1 MDIPRQNKAKRK
13 RQIRKVL
20 FGVFAVAAVTAITV
34 GLTRLKP
41 AAPSVERST
50 LLLDTV
56 KRGEML
62 RQVHGNGTLVPQ
74 KVQWIPAPAEG
85 RVENVLVL
93 AGVEVKPDTVI
104 AEMVNPQLEQEAT
117 DAEYQVKAIEADLD
131 NLKVKLESDR
141 MTQQS
146 TTASVQ
152 SEYDQAKLQLDTD
165 EQLAKEGLVPPLT
178 LRLSRVK
185 VQELANRLK
194 IEQDRLNINAKAIT
208 AQIAAQQARVE
219 QLRALAKLRR
229 SQVAS
234 LKVVAGTAGVLQEV
248 TVQVGQ
254 ELQPGANIA
263 RVADPTSLKAELR
276 IAETQAKD
284 IALGQHAEIDTRNGV
299 VPGHVVRVDPSSKE
313 GTVGVDVF
321 FDGPLPQGARPDLSV
336 DGTIELERLADVLY
350 VGRPANAQGQSTV
363 GMFRLEP
370 DGQTAVRVPVQLGR
384 TSVNFIEVVG
394 GLREGDQVILSD
406 TSQWDKY
413 DRIRL
418 N

>member
-1 MDIPRQNKAKRK
+1 MDVPRQNKAKRK
-13 RQIRKVL
+13 RQIRNVL
-20 FGVFAVAAVTAITV
+20 LGVLAVAAITAITV
-34 GLTRLKP
+34 GLTRMRP
-41 AAPSVERST
+41 AAPGVERST
-50 LLLDTV
+50 LLIDTV

-74 KVQWIPAPAEG
+74 KVRWIPAPADG
-85 RVENVLVL
+85 RIENILVQ
-93 AGVEVKPDTVI
+93 AGVEVTPDTVI
-104 AEMVNPQLEQEAT
+104 AEMTNPQLEQEAQ

-131 NLKVKLESDR
+131 NLRVKLESDR
-141 MTQQS
+141 MTQQA
-146 TTASVQ
+146 TTAGVQ
-152 SEYDQAKLQLDTD
+152 SDYSQAKLQLDTD
-165 EQLAKEGLVPPLT
+165 EQLAKDGLVPPLT
-178 LRLSRVK
+178 LRLSRVR
-185 VQELANRLK
+185 VQELQNRLK
-194 IEQDRLNINAKAIT
+194 IEQDRLNINSKAIT

-219 QLRALAKLRR
+219 QLRALAKLRH

-248 TVQVGQ
+248 SAQVGQ
-254 ELQPGANIA
+254 QLQAGANIA

-276 IAETQAKD
+276 VAETQAKD

-299 VPGHVVRVDPSSKE
+299 VAGHVVRVDPSAQQ

-350 VGRPANAQGQSTV
+350 VGRPAFGQGQSTV

-384 TSVNFIEVVG
+384 ASVNSVEVVE

>member
-13 RQIRKVL
+13 RQIRNAL
-20 FGVFAVAAVTAITV
+20 LGVVAVAAIGAITV
-34 GLTRLKP
+34 GLTRMKP

-50 LLLDTV
+50 QLIDTV

-74 KVQWIPAPAEG
+74 KVRWIPAPAEG
-85 RVENVLVL
+85 RVENVFVQP
-93 AGVEVKPDTVI
+93 GVEVTPDTVI
-104 AEMVNPQLEQEAT
+104 AEMVNPQLEQEAQ

-131 NLKVKLESDR
+131 NLRVKLESDR

-146 TTASVQ
+146 ATASVQ
-152 SEYDQAKLQLDTD
+152 SDYSQAKLQLDTD
-165 EQLAKEGLVPPLT
+165 EQLARDGLIPPLT
-178 LRLSRVK
+178 LRLSRVR
-185 VQELANRLK
+185 VQELQNRLK
-194 IEQDRLNINAKAIT
+194 IEQDRLGINAKAIT

-219 QLRALAKLRR
+219 QLRALARLRH
-229 SQVAS
+229 SQVSS
-234 LKVVAGTAGVLQEV
+234 LKVLAGTAGVLQEV
-248 TVQVGQ
+248 SVQAGQ
-254 ELQPGANIA
+254 QLQAGANIA

-276 IAETQAKD
+276 VAETQAKD
-284 IALGQHAEIDTRNGV
+284 IAIGQHAEIDTRNGV
-299 VPGHVVRVDPSSKE
+299 VPGHVWRVDPSAQQ
-313 GTVGVDVF
+313 GTVGVDVL
-321 FDGPLPQGARPDLSV
+321 FDAPLPQGARPDLSV
-336 DGTIELERLADVLY
+336 DGTIELERLANVLY
-350 VGRPANAQGQSTV
+350 VGRPAFGQGQSTV

-384 TSVNFIEVVG
+384 SSVNTVEVVE

>member
-1 MDIPRQNKAKRK
+1 MDVPRQNKAKRK
-13 RQIRKVL
+13 RQIRNVL
-20 FGVFAVAAVTAITV
+20 LGVVAVAAITAITV
-34 GLTRLKP
+34 GLTRMRP
-41 AAPSVERST
+41 AAPGVERST
-50 LLLDTV
+50 LLIDTV

-74 KVQWIPAPAEG
+74 KVRWIPAPADG
-85 RVENVLVL
+85 RIENILVQ
-93 AGVEVKPDTVI
+93 AGVEVTPDTVI
-104 AEMVNPQLEQEAT
+104 AEMTNPQLEQEAQ

-131 NLKVKLESDR
+131 NLRVKLESDR
-141 MTQQS
+141 MTQQA
-146 TTASVQ
+146 TTAGVQ
-152 SEYDQAKLQLDTD
+152 SDYSQAKLQLDTD
-165 EQLAKEGLVPPLT
+165 EQLAKDGLVPPLT
-178 LRLSRVK
+178 LRLSRVR
-185 VQELANRLK
+185 VQELQNRLK
-194 IEQDRLNINAKAIT
+194 IEQDRLNINSKAIT

-219 QLRALAKLRR
+219 QLRALAKLRH

-248 TVQVGQ
+248 SVQVGQ
-254 ELQPGANIA
+254 QLQAGANIA

-276 IAETQAKD
+276 VAETQAKD
-284 IALGQHAEIDTRNGV
+284 IALNQHAEIDTRNGV
-299 VPGHVVRVDPSSKE
+299 VAGHVVRVDPSAQQ

-350 VGRPANAQGQSTV
+350 VGRPAFGQGQSTV

-384 TSVNFIEVVG
+384 ASVNSVEVVE

>member
-1 MDIPRQNKAKRK
+1 MDVPRQNKAKRK
-13 RQIRKVL
+13 RQVRNVL
-20 FGVFAVAAVTAITV
+20 LGVLAVAAITAITV
-34 GLTRLKP
+34 GLTRMRP
-41 AAPSVERST
+41 AAPGVERST
-50 LLLDTV
+50 LLIDTV

-74 KVQWIPAPAEG
+74 KVRWIPAPADG
-85 RVENVLVL
+85 RIENILVQ
-93 AGVEVKPDTVI
+93 AGVEVTPDTVI
-104 AEMVNPQLEQEAT
+104 AEMTNPQLEQEAQ

-131 NLKVKLESDR
+131 NLRVKLESDR
-141 MTQQS
+141 MTQQA
-146 TTASVQ
+146 TTAGVQ
-152 SEYDQAKLQLDTD
+152 SDYSQAKLQLDTD
-165 EQLAKEGLVPPLT
+165 EQLAKDGLVPPLT
-178 LRLSRVK
+178 LRLSRVR
-185 VQELANRLK
+185 VQELQNRLK
-194 IEQDRLNINAKAIT
+194 IEQDRLNINSKAIT

-248 TVQVGQ
+248 SVQVGQ
-254 ELQPGANIA
+254 QLQAGANIA

-276 IAETQAKD
+276 VAETQAKD

-299 VPGHVVRVDPSSKE
+299 VPGHVVRVDPSAQQ

-350 VGRPANAQGQSTV
+350 VGRPAFGQGQSTV

-384 TSVNFIEVVG
+384 ASVNSVEVVE

>member
-1 MDIPRQNKAKRK
+1 MDVPRQNKAKRK
-13 RQIRKVL
+13 RQIRNVL
-20 FGVFAVAAVTAITV
+20 LGVLAVAAITAITV
-34 GLTRLKP
+34 GLTRMRP
-41 AAPSVERST
+41 AAPGVERST
-50 LLLDTV
+50 LLIDTV

-74 KVQWIPAPAEG
+74 KVRWIPAPADG
-85 RVENVLVL
+85 RIENVLVQP
-93 AGVEVKPDTVI
+93 GVEVTPDTVI
-104 AEMVNPQLEQEAT
+104 AEMTNPQLEQEAQ

-131 NLKVKLESDR
+131 NLRVKLESDR
-141 MTQQS
+141 MTQQAA
-146 TTASVQ
+146 TAGVQ
-152 SEYDQAKLQLDTD
+152 SEYSQAKLQLDTD
-165 EQLAKEGLVPPLT
+165 EQLAKDGLVPPLT
-178 LRLSRVK
+178 LRLSRVR
-185 VQELANRLK
+185 VQELQNRLK
-194 IEQDRLNINAKAIT
+194 IEQDRLNINSKAIT

-234 LKVVAGTAGVLQEV
+234 LKVMAGTAGVLQEV
-248 TVQVGQ
+248 SAQVGQ
-254 ELQPGANIA
+254 QLQAGANIA

-276 IAETQAKD
+276 VAETQAKD

-299 VPGHVVRVDPSSKE
+299 VPGHVVRVDPSAQQ

-350 VGRPANAQGQSTV
+350 VGRPAFGQGQSTV

-384 TSVNFIEVVG
+384 ASVNSVEVVE

>member
-1 MDIPRQNKAKRK
+1 MDIPRQDKAKRK
-13 RQIRKVL
+13 RQLRNVL
-20 FGVFAVAAVTAITV
+20 LGVLAVAAIGAITV
-34 GLTRLKP
+34 GLTRMKP
-41 AAPSVERST
+41 AAPGVERST
-50 LLLDTV
+50 QLIDTV

-62 RQVHGNGTLVPQ
+62 RQVRGNGTLVPQ
-74 KVQWIPAPAEG
+74 KVRWIPAPAEG
-85 RVENVLVL
+85 RVENVLVQP
-93 AGVEVKPDTVI
+93 GVEVTPDTVI
-104 AEMVNPQLEQEAT
+104 AEMVNPQLEQEAQ
-117 DAEYQVKAIEADLD
+117 DAEYQVKAIEADMD
-131 NLKVKLESDR
+131 NLRVKLESDR
-141 MTQQS
+141 MTQQAA
-146 TTASVQ
+146 TAGVQ
-152 SEYDQAKLQLDTD
+152 SEYSQAKLQLDTD
-165 EQLAKEGLVPPLT
+165 EQLAKDGLIPALT
-178 LRLSRVK
+178 LRLSRVR
-185 VQELANRLK
+185 VQELQNRLK
-194 IEQDRLNINAKAIT
+194 IEQDRLGINAKAIT

-219 QLRALAKLRR
+219 QLRALARLRS
-229 SQVAS
+229 SQVSS

-248 TVQVGQ
+248 SVQVGQ
-254 ELQPGANIA
+254 QLQAGANIA

-276 IAETQAKD
+276 VAETQAKD

-299 VPGHVVRVDPSSKE
+299 VPGHVVRVDPSSHE

-336 DGTIELERLADVLY
+336 DGTIELERLANVLY
-350 VGRPANAQGQSTV
+350 VGRPAFGQGQSTV

-384 TSVNFIEVVG
+384 SSVNSVEVVE

>member
-1 MDIPRQNKAKRK
+1 MDVPRQNNAKRK
-13 RQIRKVL
+13 RQIRNVL
-20 FGVFAVAAVTAITV
+20 LGVLAVAAITAITV
-34 GLTRLKP
+34 GLTRMRP
-41 AAPSVERST
+41 AAPGVERST
-50 LLLDTV
+50 LLIDTV

-74 KVQWIPAPAEG
+74 KVLWIPAPADG
-85 RVENVLVL
+85 RVENVLVQ
-93 AGVEVKPDTVI
+93 AGVEVTPGTVI
-104 AEMVNPQLEQEAT
+104 AEMVNPQLEQEAQ

-131 NLKVKLESDR
+131 NLRVKLESDR
-141 MTQQS
+141 MTQQAA
-146 TTASVQ
+146 TASVQ
-152 SEYDQAKLQLDTD
+152 SDYSQAKLQLDTD
-165 EQLAKEGLVPPLT
+165 EQLAKDGLVPPLT
-178 LRLSRVK
+178 LRLSRVR
-185 VQELANRLK
+185 VQELQNRLK
-194 IEQDRLNINAKAIT
+194 IEQDRLNINSKAIT

-229 SQVAS
+229 SQVSS

-254 ELQPGANIA
+254 QLQTGANIA

-350 VGRPANAQGQSTV
+350 VGRPAFGQGQSTV

-384 TSVNFIEVVG
+384 ASVNSVEVVE